1 MVEAIFKQVFECIS
15 NVNRIK
21 LHNLMDE
28 RILYMLFLFKT
39 HVIKGLRQ
47 GNNPTYLDLA
57 KYQTHVTYY
66 KLRQS
71 TYVYDEIT
79 NPISLGS
86 IMCCA

>member
-1 MVEAIFKQVFECIS
+1 
-15 NVNRIK
+15 
-21 LHNLMDE
+21 MDE

-66 KLRQS
+66 ELRQS
-71 TYVYDEIT
+71 I
-79 NPISLGS
+79 
-86 IMCCA
+86 